1 MATIA
6 SPSSTMCDVA
16 SMAVDMLDAV
26 WSVIDDRL
34 DEVAALVPDDIA
46 RSFDAQA
53 DPDELVP
60 KLFHALRGRVPEVEV
75 PGLTPGIADAL
86 ASSTRIG
93 PLGVTLHVHQQWG
106 VLARCEGLATHLAE
120 QLSVRPGFR
129 QEITGDTRVW
139 AAHQVSRFLALGV
152 LTSRASHMD
161 LSRQSRLEDPEGL
174 RAGLTNGIR
183 LAAKWSLITS
193 GPGQPRTP
201 QPVDHQPQGY
211 RGLATV
217 ENHQWAL
224 VESGRRGDDLPDD
237 AFGENGLVCAIPGGV
252 AVRTG
257 LARGRVFVTLTMAD
271 TMPADSDRTWSEIVD
286 LSFRATMG
294 GAAIVGM
301 PRGATALTPGD
312 YRARVMARRRD
323 EADDPDGVGGEE
335 YDIVVWPG
343 APQPTHVLAAADRL
357 GHLLRGA
364 AAPIPAPHPETAYR
378 WVDRFL
384 EMGATITVAS
394 GITEDEFIRAFGGD
408 PSEPA
413 RVRDPWDADQVLLVG
428 SLGDGVVAI
437 ESNGWQGNR
446 PEVLRRVS
454 LTGRAASVYWNVN
467 AVKNFSAA
475 EKGVVLNQIEYWS
488 ELTDPL
494 LLELSD
500 DLDRDTYVDS
510 VARGLVVAER
520 FTGVAVTEDF
530 AVALRDAW
538 RGYDLLPQLPDHH
551 PFDEHGD
558 YTFGSL
564 LDRRPGLLAATADE
578 LRDLSWW
585 IVSEVVKHYEVDDPD
600 VTATMQTRRLS
611 PEAVRRARE
620 SQVFTYSPTG
630 TGSPT
635 IPWLTLHDATNPD
648 PLAALLAVARPLMW
662 PQPWQAPILE
672 TLRARLD
679 QIAEE

>member
-1 MATIA
+1 MA
-6 SPSSTMCDVA
+6 D
-16 SMAVDMLDAV
+16 DMLDAV
-26 WSVIDDRL
+26 WGVINDRL
-34 DEVAALVPDDIA
+34 DEVAVLVPDHIA

-53 DPDELVP
+53 DPAELVP

-75 PGLTPGIADAL
+75 PGLTPGIADAF

-93 PLGVTLHVHQQWG
+93 PLGITLHVEQQWG
-106 VLARCEGLATHLAE
+106 VLGRCEGLATHLAD
-120 QLSVRPGFR
+120 QLSVRPAFR
-129 QEITGDTRVW
+129 QEITGDTRAW
-139 AAHQVSRFLALGV
+139 AAHQVSRILALGV

-161 LSRQSRLEDPEGL
+161 LSRHARLEDPEGL
-174 RAGLTNGIR
+174 RVGLTNGIR
-183 LAAKWSLITS
+183 LAAKWCLITS

-224 VESGRRGDDLPDD
+224 VESGLRGDDLPDE
-237 AFGENGLVCAIPGGV
+237 AFHENGLASAIPGGI

-271 TMPADSDRTWSEIVD
+271 SMPAESSRSWSEVLD
-286 LSFRATMG
+286 LSFCARAG
-294 GAAIVGM
+294 GAEIVGM

-323 EADDPDGVGGEE
+323 EADDPEGVGGEE
-335 YDIVVWPG
+335 YEVVVWPS
-343 APQPTHVLAAADRL
+343 APEPTHVIAAADRL
-357 GHLLRGA
+357 GHRLRGVVE
-364 AAPIPAPHPETAYR
+364 PLPVQHPETAYR

-384 EMGATITVAS
+384 DMGATITIAS
-394 GITEDEFIRAFGGD
+394 GITEADFIRGFGGD
-408 PSEPA
+408 PSVPPT
-413 RVRDPWDADQVLLVG
+413 VRDPWDSDQVLLVG

-467 AVKNFSAA
+467 AVKNFAAA
-475 EKGVVLNQIEYWS
+475 EHGIVLDHIEYWS

-500 DLDRDTYVDS
+500 DLDRDTHVDA

-530 AVALRDAW
+530 AVALRDSW

-551 PFDEHGD
+551 PFNEHGD

-564 LDRRPGLLAATADE
+564 LDQRSGFLAATADE
-578 LRDLSWW
+578 LRDLTWW
-585 IVSEVVKHYEVDDPD
+585 IVSEMVKHYGVDDPD

-611 PEAVRRARE
+611 PEAIRRARE
-620 SQVFTYSPTG
+620 SQVFTYPPKE
-630 TGSPT
+630 TGSPQ
-635 IPWLTLHDATNPD
+635 ISWLTLHAATNPD

-679 QIAEE
+679 QIAAE